1 MVKTVLQ
8 KKLLRD
14 VRHSAM
20 QFIALM
26 VLCILGVFLFSGID
40 TLALMT
46 QATNETYF
54 QRNNLA
60 DFWISLASVDRDA
73 LSKVRAVPG
82 VRQAQARFS
91 MDMETDLPGDATLN
105 VTAYDGEMLINVP
118 VVLEGEA
125 LSVDDRR
132 GCLLQEGFAQAQGLQ
147 VGDVI
152 TLRYQGLEYRLF
164 IRGIVNSPEFVSVT
178 GGMGLSTDMSKYGY
192 VLVNAKAFAEIPL
205 TQIVVTLEEDA
216 DADAVRQA
224 LAAALPSA
232 FILGQDAHESTVV
245 VRSNAQ
251 MFRSVSIVFPL
262 AAYAVAAL
270 IVMTTLTRMMDKERQ
285 QIGTLRALGYTN
297 RQIRG
302 HYLSYAIWPSLI
314 GSLAGVMLGHWVVP
328 ATIWDMLVG
337 QNEYPFLIR
346 PGVSIQSWCMTGL
359 TVVISAVICL
369 ITYGKTTRESAAA
382 LLRPKPPKDGRK
394 MLLERVT
401 PLWRRLDFNGKMV
414 FRNLARSKMR
424 TLVSTV
430 GLICCNALLIASLG
444 LQDSV
449 QVTIDN
455 HYGKTIGYNVAVSLN
470 SQAGDADAYKTH
482 LDAEAVECVME
493 SSLRLTAEGGEKTTA
508 LTVVE
513 DGQQLLRL
521 GPDGVYVPLED
532 GGMAVTEKVAEQ
544 LGLQVG
550 DTVSCQLAGDDQ
562 RFSLTVNR
570 IVENNLSQ
578 GVYLTRTTWES
589 LRKGAFT
596 PTAIYLLNPSETCL
610 SILQDSP
617 EVDEIDTTE
626 NQAQEA
632 LIFLNTISV
641 IFVILMIIALLMA
654 FVICYNM
661 GLINFAERTRE
672 YATLKVLGYH
682 QKEIRQLILRENT
695 LITLAAIAI
704 SIAPGIGFTGVIL
717 TLAESENLCYVVH
730 VTLQSIVL
738 SSVITAL
745 FSMVIQRLLTR
756 KVRSIVMVEAL
767 KSVE

>member
-1 MVKTVLQ
+1 MVKTVLH

-14 VRHSAM
+14 MRHSAM

-26 VLCILGVFLFSGID
+26 VLCVLGVFLFSGID

-54 QRNNLA
+54 ERNNLA
-60 DFWISLASVDRDA
+60 DFWITLASADRDA
-73 LSKVRAVPG
+73 LNKVRAIPG
-82 VRQAQARFS
+82 VEQAQARFS
-91 MDMETDLPGDATLN
+91 LDMETDLPGDATLN
-105 VTAYDGEMLINVP
+105 VTAYDGEMLINTP
-118 VVLEGEA
+118 VVLAGEA
-125 LSVDDRR
+125 LSGDDRR

-192 VLVNAKAFAEIPL
+192 VLVNARAFQEIPL
-205 TQIVVTLEEDA
+205 TQIVVTLSEGA
-216 DADAVRQA
+216 DADAVRQQ

-232 FILGQDAHESTVV
+232 FILGQDAHQSTVV

-285 QIGTLRALGYTN
+285 QIGTLRALGYSN

-314 GSLAGVMLGHWVVP
+314 GSLVGVMLGHWVVP
-328 ATIWDMLVG
+328 ATIWDILVG

-346 PGVSIQSWCMTGL
+346 PGISVQSWCMTGL

-369 ITYGKTTRESAAA
+369 VTYRKTTRESAAA
-382 LLRPKPPKDGRK
+382 LLRPKAPKDGRK
-394 MLLERVT
+394 LLLERIT

-424 TLVSTV
+424 TLMSTV
-430 GLICCNALLIASLG
+430 GLICCNALLIASMG

-449 QVTIDN
+449 QQTIDT
-455 HYGKTIGYNVAVSLN
+455 HYTKTVGYNVAVSLN

-482 LDAEAVECVME
+482 LDAETVECVME
-493 SSLRLTAEGGEKTTA
+493 SSLRLTTPDGEKTTA

-521 GPDGVYVPLED
+521 GPGGVYVPLAD
-532 GGMAVTEKVAEQ
+532 GGMAVTEKVAQQ
-544 LGLQVG
+544 LHLQVG
-550 DTVSCQLAGDDQ
+550 DTVSCQLAGDDE
-562 RFSLTVNR
+562 RFTLAVNQ

-589 LRKGAFT
+589 LRKGAFM
-596 PTAIYLLNPSETCL
+596 PTAILLKGPTQACL
-610 SILQDSP
+610 SELDAME
-617 EVDEIDTTE
+617 EVDQLNWPVD
-626 NQAQEA
+626 QAQELTQMLDMLA
-632 LIFLNTISV
+632 SIFA
-641 IFVILMIIALLMA
+641 MITLIALALA

-661 GLINFAERTRE
+661 GLMNFSERTRE

-682 QKEIRQLILRENT
+682 QKEIRGLIIGENNIVS
-695 LITLAAIAI
+695 LLGVLCGIL
-704 SIAPGIGFTGVIL
+704 PGIGLTGLVL
-717 TLAESENLCYVVH
+717 RVCESEMMAYPSRPAALSVVLASVVTYV
-730 VTLQSIVL
+730 
-738 SSVITAL
+738 
-745 FSMVIQRLLTR
+745 FSLLIQLLLTR
-756 KVRSIVMVEAL
+756 KVRGIDMVEAL